1 MSRQKLGA
9 LAGALLATL
18 AACSDGIGS
27 DVGFDPRGIGA
38 AFTQAPVAAGDL
50 STSWV
55 GARAEHAGDSMGF
68 MGRGHGGHGPRRGEL
83 MGGGLGDAFTGA
95 MRFEGRGAHRGPFAG
110 VACEGTFDAATG
122 RVACAPVTVRNGLT
136 VTRSI
141 AYADAAGAV
150 QQAFDTATTDRVDV
164 RTAVS
169 GTITFTRDGAAGEPR
184 HGGRHG
190 GRHHGGPGGRWGRL
204 FGDTAT
210 ILDASTVVSN
220 ASDRSVTGL
229 AAGSASRSVAGTS
242 RSSETTT
249 GTSSRGSFTVTRLAG
264 DTTTGLVIPVS
275 TTGPSYPTAGTVV
288 RSMKATLTYGG
299 QAAVEATRREVVTYD
314 GTATAKVVI
323 TQDGT
328 TRNCTR
334 PLPRGPLSC
343 S

>member
-1 MSRQKLGA
+1 MTRTHPGA
-9 LAGALLATL
+9 LAGALLVAL
-18 AACSDGIGS
+18 AACRDGIGS
-27 DVGFDPRGIGA
+27 NVGFDPRGIAA

-55 GARAEHAGDSMGF
+55 GAGAERAGDSTGY
-68 MGRGHGGHGPRRGEL
+68 MGRGHGGHGPRGGEL

-95 MRFEGRGAHRGPFAG
+95 IAFGGRGGHRGPFAG
-110 VACEGTFDAATG
+110 VSCTGSFDAATG
-122 RVACAPVTVRNGLT
+122 RVECAAATLRNGLT
-136 VTRSI
+136 VARSI

-150 QQAFDTATTDRVDV
+150 QQAFDTATTDRVNV
-164 RTAVS
+164 RTTVS
-169 GTITFTRDGAAGEPR
+169 GTITFTRDSAAAEGRHRGR

-190 GRHHGGPGGRWGRL
+190 APGGRWGRL

-210 ILDASTVVSN
+210 ILDASTVVAN
-220 ASDRSVTGL
+220 ASDRTVTGL
-229 AAGSASRSVAGTS
+229 AAGSSARSVEGTS

-249 GTSSRGSFTVTRLAG
+249 GTSSRGEFTVTRVAG

-288 RSMKATLTYGG
+288 RSMKATLTYAG
-299 QAAVEATRREVVTYD
+299 QAAIETTRREVVTYD